1 MKLHGLKKAAGVT
14 RNSSY
19 RHGGRVQIS
28 IDLTTGVIYTDY
40 HVGENW
46 SVYRDPAIKTVC
58 FAYGPMSMNEIEL
71 AVDNLIS
78 TVWEEMYL

>member
-28 IDLTTGVIYTDY
+28 LDMESGEIYTDY

-46 SVYRDPAIKTVC
+46 SRYRDSGIVTVC
-58 FAYGPMSMNEIEL
+58 FVYHPMTMAEIENAIDEAIL
-71 AVDNLIS
+71 
-78 TVWEEMYL
+78 TVYNEMYD

>member
-1 MKLHGLKKAAGVT
+1 MT
-14 RNSSY
+14 RNVSY

-28 IDLTTGVIYTDY
+28 IDVTTGSIYTDY

-58 FAYGPMSMNEIEL
+58 FAYGPMTMKEIEFYI
-71 AVDNLIS
+71 DRLIEMEL
-78 TVWEEMYL
+78 EEMYQ